1 MHRATLPRFILTHR
15 LACSHLT
22 LPRSNTPMP
31 TRTITRTWSLASRNH
46 RSPFAVLSNHLLDG
60 RQCRSCKLDIL
71 WLWMDLFHVFS
82 RRMMGRY
89 NFLRSK
95 LSRSISWE
103 RRQCLLVPIN
113 LRIPVS
119 LFYSFFEYF
128 RVISFYWKPHRL
140 RWSGKGSSLISA
152 RQLLAHSRRQ
162 ESQTPRRRL
171 LLYLDLSQHLY
182 IIY

>member
-1 MHRATLPRFILTHR
+1 MHQATLPWSILTHR

-22 LPRSNTPMP
+22 SPQSNTPTS

-46 RSPFAVLSNHLLDG
+46 CSPSAVLSNHLLDG
-60 RQCRSCKLDIL
+60 QQCRSCKLDIL
-71 WLWMDLFHVFS
+71 WLWMDFFRVFS

-113 LRIPVS
+113 LWIPVS

-128 RVISFYWKPHRL
+128 R
-140 RWSGKGSSLISA
+140 LISILLEATSTLLKRKGLQFDFSQATPSPLKKA
-152 RQLLAHSRRQ
+152 RISD
-162 ESQTPRRRL
+162 TPSSPSPL
-171 LLYLDLSQHLY
+171 PWS
-182 IIY
+182 